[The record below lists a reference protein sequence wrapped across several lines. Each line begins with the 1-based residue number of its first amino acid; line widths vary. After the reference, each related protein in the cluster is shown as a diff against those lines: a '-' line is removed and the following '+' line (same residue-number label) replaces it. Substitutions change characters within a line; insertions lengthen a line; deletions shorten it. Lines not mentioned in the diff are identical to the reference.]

1 MSEIVIRA
9 PGREAPGYLRRM
21 RRAMELQERQR
32 TEGPSAG
39 LLDELI
45 DFVLAEATVA
55 APAGVDVREALLV
68 DGMKQLGLD
77 EKRLAELAALM
88 RVLSGQYDQ
97 AARAAA
103 SM

>member
-55 APAGVDVREALLV
+55 APAGVDVREALLDLSQV
-68 DGMKQLGLD
+68 
-77 EKRLAELAALM
+77 EWNALM
-88 RVLSGQYDQ
+88 SATANG
-97 AARAAA
+97 AAGDAGSAPVVDPPNGA
-103 SM
+103 